1 MDRSWLVQKSKN
13 VENFGNFGHISK
25 NKTRNE
31 ILVFLAL
38 KDPKTLCLTKKDFFK
53 IFPEIELLVFFDPV
67 GPQDATFDKN
77 RFFQPFSSFSKV
89 RGKKRTGKLLMT
101 GQ

>member
-31 ILVFLAL
+31 ILVF
-38 KDPKTLCLTKKDFFK
+38 
-53 IFPEIELLVFFDPV
+53 FDPV
-67 GPQDATFDKN
+67 GPQDATLN
-77 RFFQPFSSFSKV
+77 FFQLFKSSRYSKV
-89 RGKKRTGKLLMT
+89 SGKFLMT